1 MKSEER
7 KRADLFKALADENR
21 LRILRM
27 LQEGERC
34 ACELL
39 DELQIGQ
46 STLSHHMKILCDS
59 GLVEDRKQGRWIYY
73 SISEEKAEKFKE
85 MVGSMLIV
93 TPIDHTENQKR
104 CCGE

>member
-39 DELQIGQ
+39 DELQI
-46 STLSHHMKILCDS
+46 
-59 GLVEDRKQGRWIYY
+59 
-73 SISEEKAEKFKE
+73 FF
-85 MVGSMLIV
+85 
-93 TPIDHTENQKR
+93 
-104 CCGE
+104 

>member
-34 ACELL
+34 ACALL
-39 DELQIGQ
+39 DELQIGPETRQ
-46 STLSHHMKILCDS
+46 VDLLLHFRRKSGEIQGNGRIDADRDS
-59 GLVEDRKQGRWIYY
+59 NRSY
-73 SISEEKAEKFKE
+73 
-85 MVGSMLIV
+85 
-93 TPIDHTENQKR
+93 
-104 CCGE
+104 